1 MGDARVVNERPA
13 SESVGAGVKPPQAA
27 ADDVNA
33 KLVAERRFAD
43 GRLAE
48 LARAVREHEGAIRGP
63 IQHSRPQDRRLY
75 KRLRDICAERI
86 GQ

>member
-1 MGDARVVNERPA
+1 MGDISAGSDRPA
-13 SESVGAGVKPPQAA
+13 SESVGADVKRPQANG
-27 ADDVNA
+27 DMSA

-43 GRLAE
+43 RRLAE
-48 LARAVREHEGAIRGP
+48 LAQAVREHEGEIRGP
-63 IQHSRPQDRRLY
+63 IQRSRANDRRLY